1 MESGVSENAV
11 SGHIQVIIPGET
23 ACFGVSTRASH
34 CSSGGQALYAFIT
47 SLHFDHDSS
56 MIRESH
62 RPSADCGLYTLVT
75 LLHLS
80 HGYKVADQAWT
91 GHYAIAPQNNGW
103 LLFYGTM
110 VQWPVQACCRLYTFV
125 TIALHLSLGSSMVS
139 AYHHSSQGYG
149 FHPRL
154 GLKKSFFWGL
164 NLTKICI
171 SQVLYFQW

>member
-34 CSSGGQALYAFIT
+34 CSSGGQALYTFIT

-80 HGYKVADQAWT
+80 HG
-91 GHYAIAPQNNGW
+91 
-103 LLFYGTM
+103 
-110 VQWPVQACCRLYTFV
+110 R
-125 TIALHLSLGSSMVS
+125 SMVTRL
-139 AYHHSSQGYG
+139 QI
-149 FHPRL
+149 RL
-154 GLKKSFFWGL
+154 GLAIMPSRYRTMADYCSTVRWYNGQSKL
-164 NLTKICI
+164 VADCTHL
-171 SQVLYFQW
+171 